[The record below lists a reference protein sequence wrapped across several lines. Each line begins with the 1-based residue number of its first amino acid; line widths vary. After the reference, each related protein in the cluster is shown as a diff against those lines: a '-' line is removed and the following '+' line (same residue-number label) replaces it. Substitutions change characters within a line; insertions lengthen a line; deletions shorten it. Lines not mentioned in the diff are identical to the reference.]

1 MEPQLEGIQQPQLL
15 PSTGTDPNEHIA
27 QAMSSRELQ
36 EVFDYDAIPQEAL
49 QRALSQNDQVA
60 AIQTSSAPLT
70 DSTTNSYYLSLLEQ
84 VNLLEERTK

>member
-15 PSTGTDPNEHIA
+15 PGTDPNEHIA

-60 AIQTSSAPLT
+60 AIQTPSAPLP
-70 DSTTNSYYLSLLEQ
+70 YYELAAPPIHIIYPYWS
-84 VNLLEERTK
+84 NF